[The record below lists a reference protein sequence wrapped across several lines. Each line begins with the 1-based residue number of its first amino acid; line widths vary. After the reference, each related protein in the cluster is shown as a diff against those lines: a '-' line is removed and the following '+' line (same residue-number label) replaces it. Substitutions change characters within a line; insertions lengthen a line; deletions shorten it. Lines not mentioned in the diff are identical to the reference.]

1 MWGGSVKHSEYWKA
15 NNIKKLQTQQR
26 YEASEYDY
34 REAKIRI
41 ENWHPI
47 HQDPSPNSINT
58 ICILGPSRSGKSSL
72 EKLFMPTP
80 GLIPLFESI
89 KVDKFKKMT
98 ARKLTFNDLFYYSEA
113 EL

>member
-1 MWGGSVKHSEYWKA
+1 MGQISKAFRILQKA

-58 ICILGPSRSGKSSL
+58 ICILGPSRSGKSTL
-72 EKLFMPTP
+72 EKLLMPTP
-80 GLIPLFESI
+80 GLIHCSNPSRLI
-89 KVDKFKKMT
+89 NFKK
-98 ARKLTFNDLFYYSEA
+98 
-113 EL
+113 

>member
-1 MWGGSVKHSEYWKA
+1 MAMGHLGSPRIRFYDEQDGNYLFQSNMESMWGRSSAEYC
-15 NNIKKLQTQQR
+15 KKLITLKSFRQQR

-58 ICILGPSRSGKSSL
+58 ICILGPSRSGKSTL
-72 EKLFMPTP
+72 EKPH
-80 GLIPLFESI
+80 
-89 KVDKFKKMT
+89 
-98 ARKLTFNDLFYYSEA
+98 ANA
-113 EL
+113 